1 MSNQDGAMEGR
12 GGAAQEEA
20 VGQNGKLSADIQ
32 LVTPAAVM
40 ESVELDEEAAEELII
55 EDPDVLVRLVG
66 TYQTASTTQTHAHT
80 HTCMHAHRHKR
91 THMHTHTHYNMSLCQ
106 KVLSE
111 DHPFFGHKY
120 LCRFKFSE
128 NKPNFI
134 QKGMHQRDM
143 PGCCS
148 WISVQRLTRSS
159 HGSCLTN

>member
-1 MSNQDGAMEGR
+1 MSNQDEAMEGR

-40 ESVELDEEAAEELII
+40 ESAEADEEAAEELII

-80 HTCMHAHRHKR
+80 HTHTHACMHTGTNAH
-91 THMHTHTHYNMSLCQ
+91 TCTHTRIYEPVP
-106 KVLSE
+106 KGARRG
-111 DHPFFGHKY
+111 HPFFGRKY
-120 LCRFKFSE
+120 FCRFKFSQ

-134 QKGMHQRDM
+134 RKGMHQRDV
-143 PGCCS
+143 PGCC
-148 WISVQRLTRSS
+148 
-159 HGSCLTN
+159 